1 MNAIEL
7 TTTAQLMVSQFNV
20 AVELKQEH
28 DSKDFSAFTRHDEH
42 KGYRVT
48 LPALD
53 CEYKPEALSWL
64 RGYLDHEIGHVL
76 YSDFDAVSTRGYREA
91 GRILKNNNLTSTAY
105 STLHSRLWQIWGRCL
120 NIVEDGRIEQ
130 LMAKAFPG
138 SGGNLR
144 WLNDKLFTEEK
155 YIEASDNIIAMEPS
169 TYCQLSN
176 TPSSGK
182 YGRSLQTDV
191 ALTLTS
197 ALFALRWYI
206 YHPNETI
213 PKLIVENTAVSK
225 LEYTREACDIA
236 RCAASARTQEE
247 ACCYATELLRL
258 VANIMVDHAD
268 DMLVPEEDAEIL
280 RGGGLDA
287 EPDLS
292 SQTGME
298 QLANAAKSAATV
310 AGQLT
315 DMAGKAFDVL
325 SGKDTGTAEVMERT
339 GENNTAQAHALQEVS
354 ECFEMYRRSEEECR
368 AMPTDM
374 YAAIEAV
381 KYQSYGVLS
390 STLQTVT
397 YQRARTG
404 NIGTRLDA
412 RFLSRPSQ
420 GDGRIF
426 TRRAER
432 IALDANVSLVLDL
445 SGSMRMAV
453 AGQKTMAQLATE
465 VAQGMMRA
473 LDMLPHVT
481 ASLYGYNGAAVAKL
495 DRDSWMYAT
504 SMTPTGGAL
513 NVAYIESVKSSPKAR
528 QVMFLLTDGEPSQLD
543 VAVSVSRMIRSKGV
557 ELYGML
563 IGGRGGFMDQ
573 LVGEGNHVA
582 VENVRHFAGQLNHL
596 MRKAIV
602 RRAA

>member
-20 AVELKQEH
+20 SVELQHEH
-28 DSKDFSAFTRHDEH
+28 DSKDFSAFTRYDEH

-53 CEYKPEALSWL
+53 CEYKPEAMSWL

-76 YSDFDAVSTRGYREA
+76 YSSFEDISTRGYREA
-91 GRILKNNNLTSTAY
+91 GRVLKNSNLSPTTFSA
-105 STLHSRLWQIWGRCL
+105 LHSKLWQIWGRCL

-130 LMAKAFPG
+130 LMAKTYPG
-138 SGGNLR
+138 CGGNLR
-144 WLNDKLFTEEK
+144 WLNDKLFTEERYVK
-155 YIEASDNIIAMEPS
+155 ASDDIIAMDPQ
-169 TYCQLSN
+169 TFGTLSN
-176 TPSSGK
+176 TSSVGR
-182 YGRSLQTDV
+182 YGRSTQIDV

-206 YHPNETI
+206 YHPNEPI
-213 PKLIVENTAVSK
+213 PKLIRENTAVSK

-247 ACCYATELLRL
+247 AFAYATELLRL
-258 VANIMVDHAD
+258 VMNITADHAD

-287 EPDLS
+287 EPDAAC
-292 SQTGME
+292 QTGME

-310 AGQLT
+310 AGQMT
-315 DMAGKAFDVL
+315 DIAGNAFDVL
-325 SGKDTGTAEVMERT
+325 AGADACAAEIMERV
-339 GENNTAQAHALQEVS
+339 GESGGVQAHTLHEVS
-354 ECFEMYRRSEEECR
+354 ECFGMYRRGDTECLS
-368 AMPTDM
+368 MPINM

-381 KYQSYGVLS
+381 KYQSYGILS

-404 NIGTRLDA
+404 NSGTRLDA
-412 RFLSRPSQ
+412 RFLSRPSC

-432 IALDANVSLVLDL
+432 IALDTNVSLVLDL

-453 AGQKTMAQLATE
+453 AGNKTMAQLATE

-481 ASLYGYNGAAVAKL
+481 ASLYGYNGDAVAKL
-495 DRDSWMYAT
+495 DRDSWMDAT
-504 SMTPTGGAL
+504 STTPTGGAL
-513 NVAYIESVKSSPKAR
+513 NVAYIESVRHSPKAR
-528 QVMFLLTDGEPSQLD
+528 QVMFLITDGEPSSLD
-543 VAVSVSRMIRSKGV
+543 TAVSVSRLIQSKGV
-557 ELYGML
+557 ELYGLL
-563 IGGRGGFMDQ
+563 IGGRGGFMDE
-573 LVGEGNHVA
+573 LVGKDNHVA
-582 VENVRHFAGQLNHL
+582 VENVRHFAGQLNYL

>member
-1 MNAIEL
+1 MNTIEL

-20 AVELKQEH
+20 AVELQQVH
-28 DSKDFSAFTRHDEH
+28 DSKDFSAFTRYDEH

-53 CEYKPEALSWL
+53 CEYKPEAMSWL

-76 YSDFDAVSTRGYREA
+76 YSSFDDISTRGYREA
-91 GRILKNNNLTSTAY
+91 GRVLKNNNLSSSTFSA
-105 STLHSRLWQIWGRCL
+105 LHSKLWQIWGRCL

-130 LMAKAFPG
+130 LMAKAYPG

-144 WLNDKLFTEEK
+144 WLNDKLFTKEK
-155 YIEASDNIIAMEPS
+155 YIEASDAIIAMEPK
-169 TYCQLSN
+169 TYGQLSN
-176 TPSSGK
+176 TTTSGRF
-182 YGRSLQTDV
+182 GRSTQIDV

-206 YHPNETI
+206 YHPNEPL
-213 PKLIVENTAVSK
+213 PKLIRENTAASK

-247 ACCYATELLRL
+247 AFAYATELLRL
-258 VANIMVDHAD
+258 VMNITADHAD
-268 DMLVPEEDAEIL
+268 DLLVPEEDAEIL

-287 EPDLS
+287 EPDAS
-292 SQTGME
+292 SRAGME
-298 QLANAAKSAATV
+298 QLVNAAKSAATV
-310 AGQLT
+310 AGQMT
-315 DMAGKAFDVL
+315 DIAGNAFDVL
-325 SGKDTGTAEVMERT
+325 AGTDPGTAEVMERT
-339 GENNTAQAHALQEVS
+339 GENSTMRVTALLGVS
-354 ECFEMYRRSEEECR
+354 ECFEMFRRGEGECLR
-368 AMPTDM
+368 MPTRM

-381 KYQSYGVLS
+381 KYQSYGILS

-404 NIGTRLDA
+404 NNGTRLDA
-412 RFLSRPSQ
+412 RFLSRPSC

-432 IALDANVSLVLDL
+432 IALDTNVSIVLDL
-445 SGSMRMAV
+445 SGSMRMEAV
-453 AGQKTMAQLATE
+453 GGKTMAQLATE

-481 ASLYGYNGAAVAKL
+481 ASLYGYNSNAVVRL
-495 DRDSWMYAT
+495 DRDSWMEAV

-513 NVAYIESVKSSPKAR
+513 NVAYVEGVKSSPKAR

-543 VAVSVSRMIRSKGV
+543 EAVKVARMIQSKGV

-563 IGGRGGFMDQ
+563 IGGRGGFLDEM
-573 LVGEGNHVA
+573 VGKGNYVA
-582 VENVRHFAGQLNHL
+582 VKNVRNFAGQLNQL

>member
-28 DSKDFSAFTRHDEH
+28 DSKDFSAFTRYDEH

-53 CEYKPEALSWL
+53 CEYKPEAMSWL

-76 YSDFDAVSTRGYREA
+76 YSDFDAISTRGYREA
-91 GRILKNNNLTSTAY
+91 GRILKNNNMASTTF
-105 STLHSRLWQIWGRCL
+105 STLHSKLWQIWGRCL

-155 YIEASDNIIAMEPS
+155 YIEASNNIVSMDPM
-169 TYCQLSN
+169 TYGQLSN
-176 TPSSGK
+176 TPSTGR
-182 YGRSLQTDV
+182 YGNSLQVDV

-206 YHPNETI
+206 YHPNEPI
-213 PKLIVENTAVSK
+213 PQLIVENTAASK
-225 LEYTREACDIA
+225 TEYTREACDIA

-247 ACCYATELLRL
+247 AFAYATELLRL
-258 VANIMVDHAD
+258 VADIMVDHAD
-268 DMLVPEEDAEIL
+268 DMLVPEKDAEIL

-298 QLANAAKSAATV
+298 QLVNAAKAAATV

-315 DMAGKAFDVL
+315 DMAGRAFDVL

-339 GENNTAQAHALQEVS
+339 GADNTMQVHALQEVS
-354 ECFEMYRRSEEECR
+354 ECFEMYKRGEEECC
-368 AMPTDM
+368 AMPRGM

-381 KYQSYGVLS
+381 KYQSYGILS

-432 IALDANVSLVLDL
+432 IALDTNVSLVLDL
-445 SGSMRMAV
+445 SGSMRMSAV
-453 AGQKTMAQLATE
+453 DKKSMAQLATE

-481 ASLYGYNGAAVAKL
+481 ASLYGYNGNAVAKL
-495 DRDSWMYAT
+495 DRDSWMDAT
-504 SMTPTGGAL
+504 SLTPTGGAL
-513 NVAYIESVKSSPKAR
+513 NVAYIESVRHSPKAR
-528 QVMFLLTDGEPSQLD
+528 QVMFLITDGEPSQLD
-543 VAVSVSRMIRSKGV
+543 VAVNVARMIQGKGV

-563 IGGRGGFMDQ
+563 IGGRGGFMDE
-573 LVGEGNHVA
+573 LVGKDNHVT
-582 VENVRHFAGQLNHL
+582 VENVRDFAGQLNHL
-596 MRKAIV
+596 MRRAIV